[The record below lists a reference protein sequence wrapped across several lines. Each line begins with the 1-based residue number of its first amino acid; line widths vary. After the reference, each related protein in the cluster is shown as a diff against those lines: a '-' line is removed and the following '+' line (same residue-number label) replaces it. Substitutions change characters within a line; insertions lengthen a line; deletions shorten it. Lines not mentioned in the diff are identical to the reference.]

1 MSPYLQLKTRR
12 YIDTEIETDTD
23 EKLILYVHT
32 IAHRGYD
39 INYKDCI
46 DRHKLGHLYRG
57 GGVLGE
63 TKRGRK
69 CPLYQH

>member
-12 YIDTEIETDTD
+12 YIETEIETDTD

-57 GGVLGE
+57 GGG
-63 TKRGRK
+63 G
-69 CPLYQH
+69 Y